1 MIAVPV
7 KTEKEEGVLAPLFG
21 HAKYFSF
28 IDEKGNV
35 TTHKNN
41 ADGGVKVV
49 AWLVSMGVKTM
60 VLNHVGEKP
69 FHLLAQA
76 NIEVYFPGNERI
88 MLSEA
93 LEKLQNGVLEKVTM
107 ENYVT
112 LLGGDDHH
120 HDHGSHEANGG
131 CCCS

>member
-7 KTEKEEGVLAPLFG
+7 KTEKEEGVVAPLFG

-35 TTHKNN
+35 TTHKND

-49 AWLVSMGVKTM
+49 NWLISMGVKT
-60 VLNHVGEKP
+60 VILNHVGEKP
-69 FHLLAQA
+69 FGLLTQG
-76 NIEVYFPGNERI
+76 NIAVYFPGEGRI
-88 MLSEA
+88 MLRDA
-93 LEKLQNGVLEKVTM
+93 LANLHKGVLEKVTM
-107 ENYVT
+107 ENYAK

-120 HDHGSHEANGG
+120 HDHGSHDETGG
-131 CCCS
+131 CCCG

>member
-1 MIAVPV
+1 MIAIPV

-28 IDEKGNV
+28 IDDKGNV
-35 TTHKNN
+35 VTHKNN

-60 VLNHVGEKP
+60 VLSHVGEKP
-69 FHLLAQA
+69 FNLLSQA

-88 MLSEA
+88 LLSEA

-107 ENYVT
+107 ENYAT

-120 HDHGSHEANGG
+120 HDHGSHEEHGG

>member
-1 MIAVPV
+1 MIAIPV

-69 FHLLAQA
+69 FHLLTQA
-76 NIEVYFPGNERI
+76 NIEVYFPGSERI

-93 LEKLQNGVLEKVTM
+93 LEKLRNGVLEKVTM
-107 ENYVT
+107 ENYAM

-120 HDHGSHEANGG
+120 HGSHEENGG